1 MIASIISILFRDSP
15 RKPLNLVGESDQ
27 LLFLWSQIFSQF
39 EQECLKVLVSFGNS
53 FQWLVSNCLCS
64 RCVHVCSEL
73 IRVAPSPLTWS
84 RLECSDLCR
93 CTNPICPPH
102 AFGFVRGGSRRI
114 CPGWPTGFVTGVRF
128 GFVHRLDLDLSRVS
142 VELILGWP
150 VSNKGWMN
158 FISRVR

>member
-1 MIASIISILFRDSP
+1 MIASIISILFQDSP

-142 VELILGWP
+142 RELIGATCF
-150 VSNKGWMN
+150 KQGRIN
-158 FISRVR
+158 FISSGR

>member
-1 MIASIISILFRDSP
+1 MWENQISCSFFDLRSSHSLNRNVLKSWFLLVIVSSGLCRIAFARP
-15 RKPLNLVGESDQ
+15 
-27 LLFLWSQIFSQF
+27 
-39 EQECLKVLVSFGNS
+39 
-53 FQWLVSNCLCS
+53 

-102 AFGFVRGGSRRI
+102 AFGFVRGGSRKI

-128 GFVHRLDLDLSRVS
+128 GFVLSLDLDLSRVS
-142 VELILGWP
+142 GELIGATRLKQGRI
-150 VSNKGWMN
+150 N
-158 FISRVR
+158 FISSVR